1 MTCNYVRNNLKKP
14 TKGLG
19 PHRLSTK
26 LEKSSCHVK
35 LLISS
40 PQQTHAPTGWRSTF
54 LLVTVTNTAWPP
66 DDNTRPSFGGNIF
79 SAVAATPPT
88 PIAFIHRRRGALPI
102 RMSREFSHPQ
112 IGGEFSQLTN
122 LHCHGWRT
130 EQDLQMKSDQRA
142 TCQKKSSGSHGHG
155 SPKQSSQPSLL
166 QVHPQLWPYQTS
178 F

>member
-1 MTCNYVRNNLKKP
+1 MVWIPLVNHLTGEILLPRETSYFE
-14 TKGLG
+14 
-19 PHRLSTK
+19 ST
-26 LEKSSCHVK
+26 
-35 LLISS
+35 
-40 PQQTHAPTGWRSTF
+40 TNTRTGWRSTF

-88 PIAFIHRRRGALPI
+88 PIAFIHRRHGALPI
-102 RMSREFSHPQ
+102 RMPREFSYPQ
-112 IGGEFSQLTN
+112 IGGEISQLTN
-122 LHCHGWRT
+122 LHNHGWHT

-166 QVHPQLWPYQTS
+166 QVHPQLWPYHVPS